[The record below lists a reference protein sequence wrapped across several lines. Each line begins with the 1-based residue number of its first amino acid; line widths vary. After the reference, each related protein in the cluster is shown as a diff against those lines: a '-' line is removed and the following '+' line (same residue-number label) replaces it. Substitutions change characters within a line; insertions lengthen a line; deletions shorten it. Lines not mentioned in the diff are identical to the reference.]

1 MMKWPMESS
10 TIWFKCPAVQFKP
23 VICLSDLSYFLMP
36 SIVLTTYYR
45 LLKFEIK
52 FSLCYMFYVCANCR
66 YCHLTCHCN
75 NWQSTGLTCSEMT
88 IGNTTIHYWI
98 YYYANWDPNGKAFK
112 QFFKRRHQTL
122 KCDLWPAAKERIPL
136 QRSMTRPNI
145 ITNVLISAAWNTIS
159 VDFKPPLYY

>member
-1 MMKWPMESS
+1 MESS
-10 TIWFKCPAVQFKP
+10 TIWCKCPAVQFKP
-23 VICLSDLSYFLMP
+23 VICLSDLSHFLM
-36 SIVLTTYYR
+36 SMYSFDYKLDGIQIWNFHYATCSTCVLTVDIAISHVTVTIDR
-45 LLKFEIK
+45 
-52 FSLCYMFYVCANCR
+52 V
-66 YCHLTCHCN
+66 
-75 NWQSTGLTCSEMT
+75 QGLTCSEMT

-98 YYYANWDPNGKAFK
+98 YYFANWDPNGKAFK

-159 VDFKPPLYY
+159 VDFKPPLY